1 MLKGFALSLY
11 SPFFFPDYYELE
23 RGMKCTK
30 IFFFPSC
37 QFFRHSCVA
46 SDYNLIIACAKYE
59 IFALP
64 FNTAIHA
71 RAYDL

>member
-1 MLKGFALSLY
+1 MCQK
-11 SPFFFPDYYELE
+11 
-23 RGMKCTK
+23 
-30 IFFFPSC
+30 FFFPSC

-64 FNTAIHA
+64 LNTAIHA
-71 RAYDL
+71 RAYDLYKKIKSIIYISV